1 MKESDKLNEAWVG
14 LKIDLIPCLATGVLS
29 PFYNIC
35 LLLTESAAGTLRPSQ
50 LGCCWLERP
59 HNAVWVISQLL
70 GLGCPTEPH
79 PLQPQRLNLR
89 GFGSILKRSHG
100 TCGPDLQPT
109 AACVSAGIMRLNIN
123 SRASAQF
130 SLMELTWMS
139 VHGVHVLP
147 LTCCARLYEAD

>member
-1 MKESDKLNEAWVG
+1 MSRIENRLDTLLSNWGPLSLLQHLSVVDWVSCWDYKAKSVG
-14 LKIDLIPCLATGVLS
+14 L
-29 PFYNIC
+29 
-35 LLLTESAAGTLRPSQ
+35 LLVGTTTQ
-50 LGCCWLERP
+50 
-59 HNAVWVISQLL
+59 HYVWVISQLL
-70 GLGCPTEPH
+70 GLGCPTELH
-79 PLQPQRLNLR
+79 PLHPQRLNLR
-89 GFGSILKRSHG
+89 GLGSILKRSHG

-123 SRASAQF
+123 SRDSAQF